1 MTDINKMI
9 CKVAVENAAFG
20 FDKLFDYEFECKT
33 EAQAD
38 KEMLV
43 GCRVLIPFGNSKK
56 QRQGIVFD
64 VYNSDCDGTKRLKKI
79 SAVLDREPLLSK
91 EMLNLACF
99 MKSQYFCTYYEAART
114 MLPAGFNYKIKEV
127 YNACADFKDIGQ
139 LDETEKAVLSFV
151 NSAVHPLSR
160 QEICSAFELDFNTKL
175 LDGLCAKGALESSE
189 SAVRRVGDLS
199 EKMVELCDDGDGAS
213 LTPKQKEVLELLK
226 MAGEISLKEITYFT
240 GYTKAVVDALV
251 KKGIVRYFD
260 REVIRHAEVA
270 ADCEST
276 REIRL
281 TEEQNTA
288 YHGLCEK
295 YESGK
300 PCVSLLYGVTG
311 SGKTSVFMKL
321 IDRVSNDGKGIIVMV
336 PEIALT
342 PQIINIFKA
351 RYGGQVAVFHSA
363 LSLGERLNEWKRVRS
378 GEAKIAIGTRSAVF
392 APVANLG
399 LIIIDEEQEYTY
411 KSEGAPRYHAR
422 EVAKFRCNENSCML
436 LLSSA
441 TPSIESYY
449 KAQTGVY
456 SLFTLSKRYGRA
468 QLPPVLVA
476 DMNIEQEQ
484 GNKTVVSSVL
494 LQSLQE
500 NLADGKQSILLLNR
514 RGYNTFVACRH
525 CKEVVSC
532 PNCSISLTYHSAN
545 NRLMCHYCGYS
556 ISMTDECPSCHEHG
570 LRFSGT
576 GTQKAEETLAAL
588 LPGAK
593 ILRLDADAT
602 MRKNSHEM
610 LLGAFKRGEYDI
622 LVGTQMVAKG
632 LDFPNVTLVGVLSA
646 DQILYSDDYRS
657 FERSFSLLTQVVGRA
672 GRGDCPGR
680 AVIQTFTPDSHVIN
694 LAAMQDYI
702 AFYNTEIAMR
712 KGLLYPPFSDICML
726 GFVGDN
732 ELLTANAA
740 REFTRLLCR
749 NAGEN
754 YSHLP
759 LRVLGPT
766 AATVKKVSNK
776 FRYKTVLK
784 YKNSREFRKMLSQ
797 LLIDFGKISKYSRVT
812 VYVDVNPDSIL

>member
-1 MTDINKMI
+1 MIDIDKKV

-20 FDKLFDYEFECKT
+20 FDKLFDYEIEGSI
-33 EAQAD
+33 EP
-38 KEMLV
+38 ESLI
-43 GCRVLIPFGNSKK
+43 GCRVMIPFGNSKK

-64 VYNSDCDGTKRLKKI
+64 VCSCESNSSKRLKKV
-79 SAVLDREPLLSK
+79 SSVLDREPLLSK
-91 EMLNLACF
+91 EMLRLACF
-99 MKSQYFCTYYEAART
+99 VKSQYFCTYYEAARA
-114 MLPAGFNYKIKEV
+114 MLPAGFNYKIKEMFSV
-127 YNACADFKDIGQ
+127 CDGYQNKPL
-139 LDETEKAVLSFV
+139 LDDTEKAVVSFV
-151 NSAVHPLSR
+151 GSLNHPVSR
-160 QEICSAFELDFNTKL
+160 QEICSAFELDFNTRL
-175 LDGLCAKGALESSE
+175 LDDLCKRGVLESSE

-199 EKMVELCDDGDGAS
+199 EKMVELCADTDGEK
-213 LTPKQKEVLELLK
+213 LTAKQKEVYELLK
-226 MAGEISLKEITYFT
+226 IAGEISLKEITYFT

-251 KKGIVRYFD
+251 KKGFVRYFD
-260 REVIRHAEVA
+260 REVIRHADEPIHN
-270 ADCEST
+270 ESQ

-281 TEEQNTA
+281 TDEQNAA
-288 YHGLCEK
+288 YLGLCEK
-295 YESGK
+295 YESQK

-321 IDRVSNDGKGIIVMV
+321 IDRVSKDGRGIILMV

-351 RYGGQVAVFHSA
+351 RYGGDVAVFHSA
-363 LSLGERLNEWKRVRS
+363 LSLGERLNEWKRVRC

-392 APVANLG
+392 APVKNLG
-399 LIIIDEEQEYTY
+399 LIIMDEEQEYTY
-411 KSEGAPRYHAR
+411 KSESTPRYHAR
-422 EVAKFRCNENSCML
+422 EVAKFRCNDNSCML

-449 KAQTGVY
+449 KAQSGVY
-456 SLFTLSKRYGRA
+456 SLFTLSKRYGKA

-484 GNKTVVSSVL
+484 GNKTVVSQVL

-556 ISMTDECPSCHEHG
+556 ISITDKCPSCHEHG

-588 LPGAK
+588 LPEAK
-593 ILRLDADAT
+593 ILRIDADAT
-602 MRKNSHEM
+602 MRKNSHET

-646 DQILYSDDYRS
+646 DQILYNDDYRS

-672 GRGDCPGR
+672 GRGECPGR

-712 KGLLYPPFSDICML
+712 RGLLYPPFSDICMI

-732 ELLTANAA
+732 ELLAANAA
-740 REFTRLLCR
+740 REFTRLLCQSAR
-749 NAGEN
+749 EN
-754 YSHLP
+754 YPKLP

-766 AATVKKVSNK
+766 AAAVKKVSNK

-784 YKNSREFRKMLSQ
+784 YKNSRDFRKMLSQ
-797 LLIDFGKISKYSRVT
+797 LLVDFGKISKFSHVT
-812 VYVDVNPDSIL
+812 VYVDVNPESIL

>member
-1 MTDINKMI
+1 MTDKNKTI
-9 CKVAVENAAFG
+9 CRVAVENAAFG
-20 FDKLFDYEFECKT
+20 FDKLFDYEAGE
-33 EAQAD
+33 EMNAQT
-38 KEMLV
+38 LV
-43 GCRVLIPFGNSKK
+43 GCRVMIPFGKSKK

-64 VYNSDCDGTKRLKKI
+64 VISGDETTKRLKKI
-79 SAVLDREPLLSK
+79 SVVLDREPLLSK
-91 EMLNLACF
+91 EMLRLACF
-99 MKSQYFCTYYEAART
+99 MKSQYFCTYYEAAKA
-114 MLPAGFNYKIKEV
+114 MLPAGFNYKIKEM
-127 YNACADFKDIGQ
+127 YSLNAEFSGIGL
-139 LDETEKAVLSFV
+139 LDEAEKAITSFLGAV
-151 NSAVHPLSR
+151 NHPVSR
-160 QEICSAFELDFNTKL
+160 QEICSALELDYNTKL
-175 LDGLCAKGALESSE
+175 LDELCSRGVIISSE

-199 EKMVELCDDGDGAS
+199 EKMVELCADCDCEA
-213 LTPKQKEVLELLK
+213 LTQKQNEVLELVR
-226 MAGEISLKEITYFT
+226 MAGEISLREITYFT

-251 KKGIVRYFD
+251 KKGVVRYFD
-260 REVIRHAEVA
+260 REVIKHAEKANQSDTVK
-270 ADCEST
+270 
-276 REIRL
+276 EICL
-281 TEEQNTA
+281 TEEQNRA
-288 YHGLCEK
+288 YIGLCEK
-295 YESGK
+295 YESAQ

-311 SGKTSVFMKL
+311 SGKTSVFMML
-321 IDRVSNDGKGIIVMV
+321 IDRVSRDGRGIIVMV

-342 PQIINIFKA
+342 PQIINIFKS
-351 RYGGQVAVFHSA
+351 RYGGSVAVFHSA
-363 LSLGERLNEWKRVRS
+363 LSLGERLNEWKRVRC

-392 APVANLG
+392 APVQNLG

-411 KSEGAPRYHAR
+411 KSESTPRYHAR
-422 EVAKFRCNENSCML
+422 EVAKFRCKDNSCML

-441 TPSIESYY
+441 TPSIESFY
-449 KAQTGVY
+449 KAQSGVY
-456 SLFTLSKRYGRA
+456 SLFTLSKRYGKA

-556 ISMTDECPSCHEHG
+556 MSMTDICPSCHEHG

-576 GTQKAEETLAAL
+576 GTQRAEETLAAL
-588 LPGAK
+588 LPSAR

-602 MRKNSHEM
+602 MRKNSHEA

-680 AVIQTFTPDSHVIN
+680 AVIQTFTPDNHVIN
-694 LAAMQDYI
+694 LAAMQDYT
-702 AFYNTEIAMR
+702 AFYQTELAMR
-712 KGLLYPPFSDICML
+712 RGLLYPPFSDICMI

-740 REFTRLLCR
+740 RECTRLLCQS
-749 NAGEN
+749 AAEN
-754 YSHLP
+754 FPRLP

-766 AATVKKVSNK
+766 AAAVKKVSNK

-784 YKNSREFRKMLSQ
+784 YKNSRDFRAMLSQ
-797 LLIDFGKISKYSRVT
+797 LLVDFAKISKYSKVT
-812 VYVDVNPDSIL
+812 VYVDVNPESIL

>member
-1 MTDINKMI
+1 MIDIDKKV

-20 FDKLFDYEFECKT
+20 FDKLFDYEIEGSVEPESFI
-33 EAQAD
+33 
-38 KEMLV
+38 
-43 GCRVLIPFGNSKK
+43 GCRVMIPFGNSKK

-64 VYNSDCDGTKRLKKI
+64 VCSCESNSSKRLKKV
-79 SAVLDREPLLSK
+79 SSVLDREPLLSK
-91 EMLNLACF
+91 EMLRLARF
-99 MKSQYFCTYYEAART
+99 VKSQYFCTYYEAARA
-114 MLPAGFNYKIKEV
+114 MLPAGFNYKIKEMFSV
-127 YNACADFKDIGQ
+127 CDGYQNKPL
-139 LDETEKAVLSFV
+139 LDDTEKAVVSFV
-151 NSAVHPLSR
+151 GSLNHPVSR

-175 LDGLCAKGALESSE
+175 LGELCKRGVLESSE

-199 EKMVELCDDGDGAS
+199 EKMVELCADTDGEK
-213 LTPKQKEVLELLK
+213 LTAKQKEVYELLK

-251 KKGIVRYFD
+251 KKGFVRYFD
-260 REVIRHAEVA
+260 REVIRHA
-270 ADCEST
+270 DGPIHNESK

-281 TEEQNTA
+281 TDEQNTA
-288 YHGLCEK
+288 YSGLCEK
-295 YESGK
+295 YESQK

-321 IDRVSNDGKGIIVMV
+321 IDRVSRDGRGIIVMV

-351 RYGGQVAVFHSA
+351 RYGGDVAVFHSA
-363 LSLGERLNEWKRVRS
+363 LSLGERLNEWKRVRC

-392 APVANLG
+392 APVKNLG
-399 LIIIDEEQEYTY
+399 LIIMDEEQEYTY
-411 KSEGAPRYHAR
+411 KSESTPRYHAR
-422 EVAKFRCNENSCML
+422 EVAKFRCKDNSCML

-449 KAQTGVY
+449 KAQSGVY
-456 SLFTLSKRYGRA
+456 SLFTLSKRYGKA

-484 GNKTVVSSVL
+484 GNKTVVSQVL

-556 ISMTDECPSCHEHG
+556 ISLTDKCPSCHEHG

-588 LPGAK
+588 LPEAK
-593 ILRLDADAT
+593 ILRIDADAT
-602 MRKNSHEM
+602 MRKNSHET

-646 DQILYSDDYRS
+646 DQILYNDDYRS

-712 KGLLYPPFSDICML
+712 RGLLYPPFSDICMI

-732 ELLTANAA
+732 ELLAANAA
-740 REFTRLLCR
+740 KEFTRLLCQSAR
-749 NAGEN
+749 EN
-754 YSHLP
+754 YPKLP

-766 AATVKKVSNK
+766 AAAVKKVSNK

-784 YKNSREFRKMLSQ
+784 YKNSRDFRKMLSQ
-797 LLIDFGKISKYSRVT
+797 LIVDFGKISKFSRVT
-812 VYVDVNPDSIL
+812 VYVDVNPESIL

>member
-1 MTDINKMI
+1 MIDIDKKV

-20 FDKLFDYEFECKT
+20 FDKLFDYEIEGSVEPESFI
-33 EAQAD
+33 
-38 KEMLV
+38 
-43 GCRVLIPFGNSKK
+43 GCRVMIPFGNSTK

-64 VYNSDCDGTKRLKKI
+64 VCSCASNSSKRLKKV
-79 SAVLDREPLLSK
+79 SSVLDREPLLSK
-91 EMLNLACF
+91 EMLRLARF
-99 MKSQYFCTYYEAART
+99 VKSQYFCTYYEAARA
-114 MLPAGFNYKIKEV
+114 MLPAGFNYKIKEMFSV
-127 YNACADFKDIGQ
+127 CDGYQNKPL
-139 LDETEKAVLSFV
+139 LDDTEKAVVSFV
-151 NSAVHPLSR
+151 GSLNHPVSR

-175 LDGLCAKGALESSE
+175 LDELCKRGVLESSE

-199 EKMVELCDDGDGAS
+199 EKMVELCADTDGEK
-213 LTPKQKEVLELLK
+213 LTAKQKEVYELLK

-251 KKGIVRYFD
+251 KKGFVRYFD
-260 REVIRHAEVA
+260 REVIRHADEPIHN
-270 ADCEST
+270 ESQ

-281 TEEQNTA
+281 TDEQNTA
-288 YHGLCEK
+288 YSGLCEK
-295 YESGK
+295 YESQK

-321 IDRVSNDGKGIIVMV
+321 IDRVSRDGRGIIVMV

-351 RYGGQVAVFHSA
+351 RYGGDVAVFHSA
-363 LSLGERLNEWKRVRS
+363 LSLGERLNEWKRVRC

-392 APVANLG
+392 APVKNLG
-399 LIIIDEEQEYTY
+399 LIIMDEEQEYTY
-411 KSEGAPRYHAR
+411 KSESTPRYHAR
-422 EVAKFRCNENSCML
+422 EVAKFRCKDNSCML

-449 KAQTGVY
+449 KAQSGVY
-456 SLFTLSKRYGRA
+456 SLFTLSKRYGKA

-484 GNKTVVSSVL
+484 GNKTVVSQVL

-556 ISMTDECPSCHEHG
+556 ISLTDKCPSCHEHG

-588 LPGAK
+588 LPEAK
-593 ILRLDADAT
+593 ILRIDADAT
-602 MRKNSHEM
+602 MRKNSHET

-646 DQILYSDDYRS
+646 DQILYNDDYRS

-712 KGLLYPPFSDICML
+712 RGLLYPPFSDICMI

-732 ELLTANAA
+732 ELLAANAA
-740 REFTRLLCR
+740 KEFTRLLCQSAR
-749 NAGEN
+749 EN
-754 YSHLP
+754 YPKLP

-766 AATVKKVSNK
+766 AAAVKKVSNK

-784 YKNSREFRKMLSQ
+784 YKNSRDFRKMLSQ
-797 LLIDFGKISKYSRVT
+797 LIVDFGKISKFSRVT
-812 VYVDVNPDSIL
+812 VYVDVNPESIL

>member
-1 MTDINKMI
+1 MTDINKKI
-9 CKVAVENAAFG
+9 CRVAVENAAFG
-20 FDKLFDYEFECKT
+20 FDKLFDYEIGEDIA
-33 EAQAD
+33 AQN
-38 KEMLV
+38 V
-43 GCRVLIPFGNSKK
+43 IGCRVLVPFGKSRK

-64 VYNSDCDGTKRLKKI
+64 VFSGDGDSTKSLKKI
-79 SAVLDREPLLSK
+79 SVVLDREPLLSD
-91 EMLNLACF
+91 EMLRLAAF
-99 MKSQYFCTYYEAART
+99 IKSQYFCTYYEAARA
-114 MLPAGFNYKIKEV
+114 MLPAGFNYKIKET
-127 YNACADFKDIGQ
+127 YCLNADYKGKLI
-139 LDETEKAVLSFV
+139 LDDTEQAIVSFV
-151 NSAVHPLSR
+151 GSANHSVSR

-175 LDGLCAKGALESSE
+175 LDDLCKSGVLESSE
-189 SAVRRVGDLS
+189 SAVRCVGDLS
-199 EKMVELCDDGDGAS
+199 EKMVELCTFDDEADA
-213 LTPKQKEVLELLK
+213 LTPKQKEVFELLK
-226 MAGEISLKEITYFT
+226 MAGEISLKEIIYFT

-251 KKGIVRYFD
+251 KKGYARYFD
-260 REVIRHAEVA
+260 REVIKSAEPSVNA
-270 ADCEST
+270 ET
-276 REIRL
+276 VQEISL
-281 TEEQNTA
+281 TQEQNRA
-288 YHGLCEK
+288 YLGLCEK
-295 YESGK
+295 YKTQK

-321 IDRVSNDGKGIIVMV
+321 IDRISKDGRGIIVMV

-351 RYGGQVAVFHSA
+351 RYGGSVAVFHSA
-363 LSLGERLNEWKRVRS
+363 LSLGERINEWKRVRC

-392 APVANLG
+392 APVQNLG
-399 LIIIDEEQEYTY
+399 LIIMDEEQEYTY
-411 KSEGAPRYHAR
+411 KSESTPRYHAR
-422 EVAKFRCNENSCML
+422 EVAKFRCKENSCML

-456 SLFTLSKRYGRA
+456 SLFTLSKRYGKA

-476 DMNIEQEQ
+476 DMNIELEQ

-500 NLADGKQSILLLNR
+500 NLAEGKQSILLLNR

-556 ISMTDECPSCHEHG
+556 IALTDKCPSCHEHG

-588 LPGAK
+588 LPGAR

-602 MRKNSHEM
+602 MRKNSHET
-610 LLGAFKRGEYDI
+610 LLGSFKRGEYDI
-622 LVGTQMVAKG
+622 LIGTQMVAKG

-680 AVIQTFTPDSHVIN
+680 AVIQTFTPDSYVIN
-694 LAAMQDYI
+694 LSAMQDYL
-702 AFYNTEIAMR
+702 AFYNTELAMR
-712 KGLLYPPFSDICML
+712 RSLLYPPFSDICMI

-740 REFTRLLCR
+740 KECTRLLCR
-749 NAGEN
+749 SARET
-754 YSHLP
+754 YPQLP

-766 AATVKKVSNK
+766 AAAVKKVSNK
-776 FRYKTVLK
+776 YRYKTVLK
-784 YKNSREFRKMLSQ
+784 YKNSRNFRTMLSQ

-812 VYVDVNPDSIL
+812 VYVDVNPESIL

>member
-1 MTDINKMI
+1 MIDIDKKV

-20 FDKLFDYEFECKT
+20 FDKLFDYEIEGNIKP
-33 EAQAD
+33 ES
-38 KEMLV
+38 LI
-43 GCRVLIPFGNSKK
+43 GCRVMIPFGNSKK

-64 VYNSDCDGTKRLKKI
+64 VCSCESNSSKRLKKV
-79 SAVLDREPLLSK
+79 SSVLDREPLLSK
-91 EMLNLACF
+91 EMLRLACF
-99 MKSQYFCTYYEAART
+99 VKSQYFCTYYEAARA
-114 MLPAGFNYKIKEV
+114 MLPAGFNYKIKEMFSV
-127 YNACADFKDIGQ
+127 CDGYQNKPL
-139 LDETEKAVLSFV
+139 LDDTEKAVVSFV
-151 NSAVHPLSR
+151 GSLNHPVSR
-160 QEICSAFELDFNTKL
+160 QEICSAFELDFNTRL
-175 LDGLCAKGALESSE
+175 LDDLCKRGVLESSE

-199 EKMVELCDDGDGAS
+199 EKMVELCADTDGEK
-213 LTPKQKEVLELLK
+213 LTAKQKEVYELLK
-226 MAGEISLKEITYFT
+226 IAGEISLKEITYFT

-251 KKGIVRYFD
+251 KKGFVRYFD
-260 REVIRHAEVA
+260 REVIRHADEPIHN
-270 ADCEST
+270 ESQ

-281 TEEQNTA
+281 TDEQNAA
-288 YHGLCEK
+288 YLGLCEK
-295 YESGK
+295 YESQK

-321 IDRVSNDGKGIIVMV
+321 IDRVSKDGRGIILMV

-351 RYGGQVAVFHSA
+351 RYGGDVAVFHSA
-363 LSLGERLNEWKRVRS
+363 LSLGERLNEWKRVRC
-378 GEAKIAIGTRSAVF
+378 GEAKIAIGTRSAIF
-392 APVANLG
+392 APVKNLG
-399 LIIIDEEQEYTY
+399 LIIMDEEQEYTY
-411 KSEGAPRYHAR
+411 KSESTPRYHAR
-422 EVAKFRCNENSCML
+422 EVAKFRCNDNSCML

-449 KAQTGVY
+449 KAQSGVY
-456 SLFTLSKRYGRA
+456 SLFTLSKRYGKA

-484 GNKTVVSSVL
+484 GNKTVVSQVL

-556 ISMTDECPSCHEHG
+556 ISLTDKCPSCHEHG

-588 LPGAK
+588 LPEAK
-593 ILRLDADAT
+593 ILRIDADAT
-602 MRKNSHEM
+602 MRKNSHET

-646 DQILYSDDYRS
+646 DQILYNDDYRS

-672 GRGDCPGR
+672 GRGECPGR

-712 KGLLYPPFSDICML
+712 RGLLYPPFSDICMI

-740 REFTRLLCR
+740 KEFTRLLCQSAR
-749 NAGEN
+749 EN
-754 YSHLP
+754 YPKLP

-766 AATVKKVSNK
+766 AAAVKKVSNK

-784 YKNSREFRKMLSQ
+784 YKNSRDFRKMLSQ
-797 LLIDFGKISKYSRVT
+797 LLVDFGKISKFSHVT
-812 VYVDVNPDSIL
+812 VYVDVNPESIL

>member
-1 MTDINKMI
+1 MIDKNKTI
-9 CKVAVENAAFG
+9 CRVAVENAAFG
-20 FDKLFDYEFECKT
+20 FDKLFDYEAGT
-33 EAQAD
+33 EINAQTV
-38 KEMLV
+38 V
-43 GCRVLIPFGNSKK
+43 GCRVLIPFGKSKK

-64 VYNSDCDGTKRLKKI
+64 VFSGAEASKRLKKI

-91 EMLNLACF
+91 EMLRLACF
-99 MKSQYFCTYYEAART
+99 MKSQYFCTYYEAAKA
-114 MLPAGFNYKIKEV
+114 MLPAGFNYKIKEM
-127 YNACADFKDIGQ
+127 YSLNADFDGVGL
-139 LDETEKAVLSFV
+139 LDEAEKAITSFLAAV
-151 NSAVHPLSR
+151 NHPVSR
-160 QEICSAFELDFNTKL
+160 QEICSALELDFNTKL
-175 LDGLCAKGALESSE
+175 LDELCSRGVIISSE

-199 EKMVELCDDGDGAS
+199 EKMVELCADCDCEV
-213 LTPKQKEVLELLK
+213 LTSKQNEVLELIR
-226 MAGEISLKEITYFT
+226 MTGEISLREITYFT

-260 REVIRHAEVA
+260 REVIKHSQQINQSDTVK
-270 ADCEST
+270 
-276 REIRL
+276 EICL
-281 TEEQNTA
+281 TEEQNRA
-288 YHGLCEK
+288 YLGLCEK
-295 YESGK
+295 YESAQ

-321 IDRVSNDGKGIIVMV
+321 IDRASKDGKGIIVMV

-342 PQIINIFKA
+342 PQIINIFKS
-351 RYGGQVAVFHSA
+351 RYGGSVAVFHSA
-363 LSLGERLNEWKRVRS
+363 LSLGERLNEWKRVRC

-392 APVANLG
+392 APVQDLG

-411 KSEGAPRYHAR
+411 KSENTPRYHAR
-422 EVAKFRCNENSCML
+422 EVAKFRCKDNSCML

-441 TPSIESYY
+441 TPSIESFY
-449 KAQTGVY
+449 KAQSGVY
-456 SLFTLSKRYGRA
+456 SLFTLSKRYGKA

-525 CKEVVSC
+525 CKVVVSC

-556 ISMTDECPSCHEHG
+556 MSMTDICPSCREHG

-576 GTQKAEETLAAL
+576 GTQRAEETLAAL
-588 LPGAK
+588 LPSAR

-602 MRKNSHEM
+602 MRKNSHEA

-680 AVIQTFTPDSHVIN
+680 AVIQTFTPDNHVIN
-694 LAAMQDYI
+694 LAAMQDYT
-702 AFYNTEIAMR
+702 AFYQTELAMR
-712 KGLLYPPFSDICML
+712 RGLLYPPFSDICMI
-726 GFVGDN
+726 GFVGDD
-732 ELLTANAA
+732 ELLSANAA
-740 REFTRLLCR
+740 RECTRLLCKS
-749 NAGEN
+749 AAEN
-754 YSHLP
+754 YPRLP

-766 AATVKKVSNK
+766 AAAVKKVSNK

-784 YKNSREFRKMLSQ
+784 YKNSRDFRAMLSQ
-797 LLIDFGKISKYSRVT
+797 LLVDFAKIGKYSKVT
-812 VYVDVNPDSIL
+812 VYVDVNPESIL

>member
-1 MTDINKMI
+1 MIDIDKKV

-20 FDKLFDYEFECKT
+20 FDKLFDYEIEGSI
-33 EAQAD
+33 EP
-38 KEMLV
+38 ESLI
-43 GCRVLIPFGNSKK
+43 GCRVMIPFGNSKK

-64 VYNSDCDGTKRLKKI
+64 VCSCESNSSKRLKKV
-79 SAVLDREPLLSK
+79 SSVLDREPLLSK
-91 EMLNLACF
+91 EMLRLARF
-99 MKSQYFCTYYEAART
+99 VKSQYFCTYYEAARA
-114 MLPAGFNYKIKEV
+114 MLPAGFNYKIKEMFSV
-127 YNACADFKDIGQ
+127 CDGYQNKPL
-139 LDETEKAVLSFV
+139 LDDTEKAVVSFV
-151 NSAVHPLSR
+151 GSLNHPVSR
-160 QEICSAFELDFNTKL
+160 QEICSAFELDFNTRI
-175 LDGLCAKGALESSE
+175 LDDLCKRGVLESSE

-199 EKMVELCDDGDGAS
+199 EKMVELCADTDGEK
-213 LTPKQKEVLELLK
+213 LTAKQKEVYELLK
-226 MAGEISLKEITYFT
+226 IAGEISLKEITYFT

-251 KKGIVRYFD
+251 KKGFVRYFD
-260 REVIRHAEVA
+260 REVIRHADEPIHN
-270 ADCEST
+270 ESQ

-281 TEEQNTA
+281 TDEQNAA
-288 YHGLCEK
+288 YLGLCEK
-295 YESGK
+295 YESQK

-321 IDRVSNDGKGIIVMV
+321 IDRVSKDGRGIILMV

-351 RYGGQVAVFHSA
+351 RYGGDVAVFHSA
-363 LSLGERLNEWKRVRS
+363 LSLGERLNEWKRVRC

-392 APVANLG
+392 APVKNLG
-399 LIIIDEEQEYTY
+399 LIIMDEEQEYTY
-411 KSEGAPRYHAR
+411 KSESTPRYHAR
-422 EVAKFRCNENSCML
+422 EVAKFRCNDNSCML

-449 KAQTGVY
+449 KAQSGVY
-456 SLFTLSKRYGRA
+456 SLFTLSKRYGKA

-484 GNKTVVSSVL
+484 GNKTVVSQVL

-556 ISMTDECPSCHEHG
+556 ISLTDKCPSCHEHG

-588 LPGAK
+588 LPEAK
-593 ILRLDADAT
+593 ILRIDADVT
-602 MRKNSHEM
+602 MRKNSHET

-646 DQILYSDDYRS
+646 DQILYNDDYRS

-712 KGLLYPPFSDICML
+712 RGLLYPPFSDICMI

-732 ELLTANAA
+732 ELLAANAA
-740 REFTRLLCR
+740 KEFTRLLCQSAR
-749 NAGEN
+749 EN
-754 YSHLP
+754 YPKLP

-766 AATVKKVSNK
+766 AAAVKKVSNK

-784 YKNSREFRKMLSQ
+784 YKNSRDFRKMLSQ
-797 LLIDFGKISKYSRVT
+797 LLVDFGKISKFSRVT
-812 VYVDVNPDSIL
+812 VYVDVNPESIL

>member
-1 MTDINKMI
+1 MIDIDKKV

-20 FDKLFDYEFECKT
+20 FDKLFDYEIEGSI
-33 EAQAD
+33 EP
-38 KEMLV
+38 ESLI
-43 GCRVLIPFGNSKK
+43 GCRVMIPFGNSKK

-64 VYNSDCDGTKRLKKI
+64 VCSCESNSSKRLKKV
-79 SAVLDREPLLSK
+79 SSVLDREPLLSK
-91 EMLNLACF
+91 EMLRLACF
-99 MKSQYFCTYYEAART
+99 VKSQYFCTYYEAARA
-114 MLPAGFNYKIKEV
+114 MLPAGFNYKIKEMFSV
-127 YNACADFKDIGQ
+127 CDGYQNKPL
-139 LDETEKAVLSFV
+139 LDDTEKAVVSFV
-151 NSAVHPLSR
+151 GSLNHPVSR
-160 QEICSAFELDFNTKL
+160 QEICSAFELDFNTRL
-175 LDGLCAKGALESSE
+175 LDDLCKRGVLESSE

-199 EKMVELCDDGDGAS
+199 EKMVELCADTDGEK
-213 LTPKQKEVLELLK
+213 LTAKQKEVYELLK
-226 MAGEISLKEITYFT
+226 IAGEISLKEITYFT

-251 KKGIVRYFD
+251 KKGFVRYFD
-260 REVIRHAEVA
+260 REVIRHADEPIHN
-270 ADCEST
+270 ESQ

-281 TEEQNTA
+281 TDEQNAA
-288 YHGLCEK
+288 YLGLCEK
-295 YESGK
+295 YESQK

-321 IDRVSNDGKGIIVMV
+321 IDRVSKDGRGIIVMV

-351 RYGGQVAVFHSA
+351 RYGGDVAVFHSA
-363 LSLGERLNEWKRVRS
+363 LSLGERLNEWKRVRC

-392 APVANLG
+392 APVKNLG
-399 LIIIDEEQEYTY
+399 LIIMDEEQEYTY
-411 KSEGAPRYHAR
+411 KSESTPRYHAR
-422 EVAKFRCNENSCML
+422 EVAKFRCKDNSCML

-449 KAQTGVY
+449 KAQSGVY
-456 SLFTLSKRYGRA
+456 SLFTLSKRYGKA

-484 GNKTVVSSVL
+484 GNKTVVSQVL

-556 ISMTDECPSCHEHG
+556 ISLTDKCPSCHEHG

-588 LPGAK
+588 LPEAK
-593 ILRLDADAT
+593 ILRIDADVT
-602 MRKNSHEM
+602 MRKNSHET

-646 DQILYSDDYRS
+646 DQILYNDDYRS

-712 KGLLYPPFSDICML
+712 RGLLYPPFSDICMI

-732 ELLTANAA
+732 ELLAANAA
-740 REFTRLLCR
+740 KEFTRLLCQSAR
-749 NAGEN
+749 EN
-754 YSHLP
+754 YPKLP

-766 AATVKKVSNK
+766 AAAVKKVSNK

-784 YKNSREFRKMLSQ
+784 YKNSRDFRKMLSQ
-797 LLIDFGKISKYSRVT
+797 LLVDFGKISKFSRVT
-812 VYVDVNPDSIL
+812 VYVDVNPESIL